1 MAEDSGALLASVLF
15 TLANASNEYH
25 GTQVRMLSLT
35 VPLKRMN
42 PVNDAS
48 VKVESN
54 ANSKSS
60 KVVAETMNSEMLP
73 FGWPKL
79 EVPSVF
85 RGIAEQSIARIKE
98 SNEKMKTASAEMTDV
113 LRATYPTAAKGA
125 ADCGVKVIEM
135 ANLNTRTAFN
145 FFGDLMNTKSLSD
158 VIKLSAEHAHKNFN
172 VVTAQN
178 RELWELVQKVATETA
193 EPIKQGFT
201 RVLQN

>member
-1 MAEDSGALLASVLF
+1 
-15 TLANASNEYH
+15 
-25 GTQVRMLSLT
+25 MLSVT
-35 VPLKRMN
+35 VPSKRMN
-42 PVNDAS
+42 AVNDAS

-54 ANSKSS
+54 GNSKD
-60 KVVAETMNSEMLP
+60 SEMLP

-85 RGIAEQSIARIKE
+85 RGIAEQSVARIKE
-98 SNEKMKTASAEMTDV
+98 GNEKMKTASAEMTDV

-125 ADCGVKVIEM
+125 ADCGIKVMEM
-135 ANLNTRTAFN
+135 ANVNTRTAFN

-158 VIKLSAEHAHKNFN
+158 VIKLSAEQAHKNYN

-193 EPIKQGFT
+193 EPIKQGFS

>member
-1 MAEDSGALLASVLF
+1 
-15 TLANASNEYH
+15 
-25 GTQVRMLSLT
+25 
-35 VPLKRMN
+35 MN

-60 KVVAETMNSEMLP
+60 NVAAETMNSEMLP

-98 SNEKMKTASAEMTDV
+98 SNEKMKTTSSEITDV

-125 ADCGVKVIEM
+125 ADYGVKVIEM
-135 ANLNTRTAFN
+135 ANVNAGTAFN
-145 FFGDLMNTKSLSD
+145 FFGDLMNTKSLSE
-158 VIKLSAEHAHKNFN
+158 VIKLSAAHAHKSFN
-172 VVTAQN
+172 VVSAQN
-178 RELWELVQKVATETA
+178 KELWELVQKVATETVD
-193 EPIKQGFT
+193 PIKQGFT
-201 RVLQN
+201 RVLQKAT